1 MFSHPKKPDSLKQN
15 SDQKAVRGYLPGT
28 HRRGRQLGLW
38 VCVTQTCFSLALP
51 EPTDAGAFPQLP
63 ASAPHSQAGQ
73 GRWQPLGPRHKDCV
87 PSAVSQW
94 HTLPVSSRWAHS
106 GGSSSRGP
114 WLREASPGVSSWLF
128 IPHHSTPSALL
139 LLRNLVQTMLDSHTC
154 SLRPVQWGFFV
165 CYIWIGVGNGNPL
178 HYYSCLENSV
188 DRGAWQAT
196 VCVVA
201 KSQTWLS
208 TNKIFKFG
216 ASTVKLGDFSEISS
230 IA

>member
-73 GRWQPLGPRHKDCV
+73 GRWQPLGPRYKDCV
-87 PSAVSQW
+87 PSAVLQW

-106 GGSSSRGP
+106 SSSSSSQGP
-114 WLREASPGVSSWLF
+114 WLRGGFTWGQFMTLHSSTLNSQH
-128 IPHHSTPSALL
+128 PALAQECPADHAGFSHL
-139 LLRNLVQTMLDSHTC
+139 LSKACAVGFNYQIILR
-154 SLRPVQWGFFV
+154 
-165 CYIWIGVGNGNPL
+165 
-178 HYYSCLENSV
+178 HY
-188 DRGAWQAT
+188 Q
-196 VCVVA
+196 
-201 KSQTWLS
+201 
-208 TNKIFKFG
+208 
-216 ASTVKLGDFSEISS
+216 EISFPFPM
-230 IA
+230 ADTK